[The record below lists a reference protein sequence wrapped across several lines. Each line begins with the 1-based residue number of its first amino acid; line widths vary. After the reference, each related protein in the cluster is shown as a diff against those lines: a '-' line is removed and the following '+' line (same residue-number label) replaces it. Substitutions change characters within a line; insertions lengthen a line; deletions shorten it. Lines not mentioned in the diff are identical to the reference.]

1 VKRLRINR
9 DTPAVVYLKIRT
21 YVGSATVYW
30 AKHWQ
35 GALFHA
41 GDRDGVEVT
50 FAMSQAD
57 ADAANKEDGPYD
69 SPEDVAC
76 GYLGSYHEG
85 STSTRFL
92 SKESLLEAA
101 LACWQKQFPN
111 ASVLIEGEPGV
122 IEPQPILVGPQSIKD
137 RINSIWELCEKL
149 GWWDSGNEDE
159 CEKLSDEWQKIWLTE
174 IEPLADDIPVV
185 VKRKPRKATKT
196 PEPKYLIDPRPDP

>member
-1 VKRLRINR
+1 MKRLSINR

-35 GALFHA
+35 GALFTC
-41 GDRDGVEVT
+41 GDREGVEVT
-50 FAMSQAD
+50 FTMTQAD

-69 SPEDVAC
+69 SPEDIAC
-76 GYLGSYHEG
+76 GYQGSYRAG

-101 LACWQKQFPN
+101 LAMWRTLCPK
-111 ASVLIEGEPGV
+111 ASVLIEGEATI

-137 RINSIWELCEKL
+137 RINAIWAQCEEL
-149 GWWDSGNEDE
+149 GWWEGDE
-159 CEKLSDEWQKIWLTE
+159 ESVEKLSDEWQKIWLTE
-174 IEPLADDIPVV
+174 IEPLADDVPVV
-185 VKRKPRKATKT
+185 IQRKPHKAHK
-196 PEPKYLIDPRPDP
+196 PAEPKYLIDPRPDP